1 MRTLKLK
8 LLIRVVLAAT
18 LLMATMAVGVE
29 TINAGGEQCQ
39 VCVEFDEGSGLCV
52 GCCTWCTGWGEGGTG
67 CTAHQEICACGLTGP
82 ICYIND

>member
-1 MRTLKLK
+1 MRNLKLK
-8 LLIRVVLAAT
+8 LLVRVVLAAT
-18 LLMATMAVGVE
+18 LLTATMAVGVE
-29 TINAGGEQCQ
+29 TINAGESCQ

-67 CTAHQEICACGLTGP
+67 CTPHQEICACGLTGP